1 LTSELGTP
9 HFSPLSDLMSR
20 PKADAETRVRKHFDA
35 NTDLYV
41 DKYAASYARLCQDRI
56 HLLEQHIKIH
66 GDGPLAILDVGCGGG
81 TFTDLLL
88 EEFPQARAYC
98 LDFSYGMLRRNV
110 SNSRKVLIQGD
121 ASALP
126 FAPRNFDIINVDAL
140 MHHLVDFRG
149 YEETH
154 RAIGHFLSSLRGL
167 LKPRGILIVREIYH
181 ESILKEDL
189 GTRLLYEISTA
200 RLPEFLASLLKLL
213 GFKTA
218 NAGICYLTR
227 KQWSNVIGREGYK
240 VISVTDK
247 PWTAA
252 LHLRTVGFQRSGDLF
267 YTLTPEAAEGG

>member
-1 LTSELGTP
+1 LTSKFGAP
-9 HFSPLSDLMSR
+9 HFLPLSDLISR
-20 PKADAETRVRKHFDA
+20 PKTDAETRIREHFDA

-41 DKYAASYARLCQDRI
+41 DKYAADYAKLCQDRI
-56 HLLEQHIKIH
+56 HLLEEHTKIH

-98 LDFSYGMLRRNV
+98 LDFSFGMLKRNV
-110 SNSRKVLIQGD
+110 SKPRKILIQGD
-121 ASALP
+121 ATALP
-126 FAPRNFDIINVDAL
+126 FAPRNFDIINVDTL

-154 RAIGHFLSSLRGL
+154 RSIGRFLSSLRGL
-167 LKPRGILIVREIYH
+167 LKPRGVLIVREIYH

-189 GTRLLYEISTA
+189 GTRLLYKISTA
-200 RLPEFLASLLKLL
+200 RLPELLASLLKKL

-227 KQWSNVIGREGYK
+227 KQWSQVFRREGYK
-240 VISVTDK
+240 IISVTDI
-247 PWTAA
+247 PWMAA
-252 LHLRTVGFQRSGDLF
+252 LHIRAAGFHRSGDLF

>member
-1 LTSELGTP
+1 
-9 HFSPLSDLMSR
+9 MSR
-20 PKADAETRVRKHFDA
+20 PKADAETRIREHFDG

-41 DKYAASYARLCQDRI
+41 DKYAANYAKLCQDRI
-56 HLLEQHIKIH
+56 HLLEEHTTFH

-88 EEFPQARAYC
+88 DEFPQARAYC
-98 LDFSYGMLRRNV
+98 LDFSFGMLKRNV
-110 SNSRKVLIQGD
+110 SKPRKILIQGD
-121 ASALP
+121 ATALP
-126 FAPRNFDIINVDAL
+126 FAAHNFDIINVDTL

-154 RAIGHFLSSLRGL
+154 RTIGRFLSSLRGL

-200 RLPEFLASLLKLL
+200 RLPKLLAGLLKML

-218 NAGICYLTR
+218 NTGICYLTR
-227 KQWSNVIGREGYK
+227 KRWNNVIRREGYK
-240 VISVTDK
+240 ILSVTDK
-247 PWTAA
+247 PWVAA
-252 LHLRTVGFQRSGDLF
+252 LHLRAVGFQHSGDLF